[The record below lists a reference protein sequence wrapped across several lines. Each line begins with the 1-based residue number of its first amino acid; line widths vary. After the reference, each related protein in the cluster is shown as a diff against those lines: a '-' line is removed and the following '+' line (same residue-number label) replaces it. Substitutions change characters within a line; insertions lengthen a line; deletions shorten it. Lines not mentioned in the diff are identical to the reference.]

1 MDVKAHLGLIHKNF
15 GSFDI
20 VYVGS
25 GVIIAFLLKKQESG
39 YKIVHKTQVDKRRPN
54 NLTLNAGSKIT

>member
-20 VYVGS
+20 VYVSS
-25 GVIIAFLLKKQESG
+25 GVIIAFLLKKRESG
-39 YKIVHKTQVDKRRPN
+39 YKIVDKTQVDKRRPN
-54 NLTLNAGSKIT
+54 NLTLNASSKIT